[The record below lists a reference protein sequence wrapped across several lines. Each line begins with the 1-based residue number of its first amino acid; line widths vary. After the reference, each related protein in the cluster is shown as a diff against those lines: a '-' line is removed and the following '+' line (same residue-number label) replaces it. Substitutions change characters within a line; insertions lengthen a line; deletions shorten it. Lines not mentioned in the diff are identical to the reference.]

1 MASHRMHDHITWL
14 TECVPVNEEAY
25 EVVLRLIGKY
35 SSTLIRIRLKQP
47 SFNSPVYGFG
57 FVWFFF
63 PHWLSIFDANQSFAG
78 PISKMYLPRLTNADR
93 LHSLTVS
100 YSYSVITPL
109 HQTTQITSRG
119 VNDSSYDHA
128 AYLLCQFNKG
138 CNGSSHTSNNTV

>member
-63 PHWLSIFDANQSFAG
+63 PTG
-78 PISKMYLPRLTNADR
+78 
-93 LHSLTVS
+93 
-100 YSYSVITPL
+100 
-109 HQTTQITSRG
+109 
-119 VNDSSYDHA
+119 
-128 AYLLCQFNKG
+128 CQFLMQTRALQGQFQK
-138 CNGSSHTSNNTV
+138 CTYHI